1 MFAVKREMLN
11 DCISNGNSSIKK
23 KWNQMFQTENSI
35 KKHKK
40 CFLIPL
46 EDFRHVFFP
55 VSFFFALS
63 SYPHHFPS
71 ILPVLWWNYTLPDVG
86 REVRAFDYVHS
97 LSASGLFVFHPIFR
111 HTRLLDRKET
121 QEQEC
126 QWKVARILSD
136 KCHAN
141 QAFIRRR
148 LITDTLSNTKV
159 IF

>member
-55 VSFFFALS
+55 VSFFFRPLLISSPFSFNFTCLVVKLYFARCWQGGKSFWLRTFTVSFRSICIS
-63 SYPHHFPS
+63 SYFPPYS
-71 ILPVLWWNYTLPDVG
+71 PSGQEGDSGAGMSVKGRPYTQ
-86 REVRAFDYVHS
+86 R
-97 LSASGLFVFHPIFR
+97 
-111 HTRLLDRKET
+111 
-121 QEQEC
+121 
-126 QWKVARILSD
+126 
-136 KCHAN
+136 
-141 QAFIRRR
+141 
-148 LITDTLSNTKV
+148 
-159 IF
+159 